1 MKQNIKILTVSV
13 LLAAIILSLCG
24 CGEKKEETQQQIQSK
39 QTIQI
44 PEIVVDLQNPEN
56 KVQVPAE
63 EPSKVFDASGQ
74 QLSDAQWLLSSKFS
88 KSYIQSLGAGSYT
101 FTYESATS
109 TGTIYL
115 TITDEE
121 KPNYVF
127 SEEIPQTVAFLDSL
141 FLPRLVKEQDSYQGD
156 YEVSYQLC
164 CGENAVELLE
174 KPEGFQTE
182 ALNAGDY
189 IWTATLTKDGTS
201 HSYTHNFHVQS
212 FDEYLQGNLNTLF
225 FDEQTKAYLAAEEG
239 KFAVNTHGNTDI
251 FRYTV
256 SQDVIEKAISAG
268 KTWVVLTIVL
278 DKPYAPDASGENK
291 GSFWMTD
298 SWNEYNIGC
307 NGLTPYVDDLNDRGI
322 SAVVSMSVENGS
334 YIYRME
340 GDLRLGQFTKS
351 TPLQYFFADGI
362 QCQAE
367 LTLCFE

>member
-1 MKQNIKILTVSV
+1 MKKRFKILTVSV
-13 LLAAIILSLCG
+13 LLAAITLSLWG
-24 CGEKKEETQQQIQSK
+24 CGEQKEETQQQVQSK

-44 PEIVVDLQNPEN
+44 PEVVVDLQSPEN
-56 KVQVPAE
+56 KVAVSAE
-63 EPSKVFDASGQ
+63 ESSKVFDASGQ
-74 QLSDAQWLLSSKFS
+74 QLSDDAWLLNSKFS

-141 FLPRLVKEQDSYQGD
+141 FLPRLVKEQDSYQQD
-156 YEVSYQLC
+156 YAVSYELSC
-164 CGENAVELLE
+164 AETAVELLE

-189 IWTATLTKDGTS
+189 VWTATLTKDGIVHT
-201 HSYTHNFHVQS
+201 YTHNFHVQG
-212 FDEYLQGNLNTLF
+212 FDEYLQSNLDTLF
-225 FDEQTKAYLAAEEG
+225 FDEQTKTYLAAEEG
-239 KFAVNTHGNTDI
+239 RFAVNTNGNTDI

-268 KTWVVLTIVL
+268 KTWVVLTIAV
-278 DKPYAPDASGENK
+278 DKPYAGDASGENK

-298 SWNEYNIGC
+298 SWNQYNIGC
-307 NGLTPYVDDLNDRGI
+307 NGLTPYTDDLRDRGI
-322 SAVVSMSVENGS
+322 SAVVSMAEKDGKYV
-334 YIYRME
+334 YCLE
-340 GDLRLGQFTKS
+340 GDLRLGFFTES

-367 LTLCFE
+367 LTLHFE